1 MWLLLGNSALPAM
14 TISFAGAWSRQGKQ
28 SHLTWLPLGEE
39 LSKLTGLN
47 RGFVKSQGGSP
58 APRKAL
64 KPFDSPACFTQ
75 DPPTFN
81 LSDQVAV

>member
-14 TISFAGAWSRQGKQ
+14 TISFAGAWSRQEKQ

-47 RGFVKSQGGSP
+47 RGFVKS
-58 APRKAL
+58 
-64 KPFDSPACFTQ
+64 
-75 DPPTFN
+75 
-81 LSDQVAV
+81 

>member
-14 TISFAGAWSRQGKQ
+14 TILFAGAWSRQGKQ

-47 RGFVKSQGGSP
+47 LG
-58 APRKAL
+58 L
-64 KPFDSPACFTQ
+64 
-75 DPPTFN
+75 
-81 LSDQVAV
+81 